1 MVDMAEKPDD
11 LQPDRADRQKK
22 LRAVITA
29 LAMIVIVMFTIY
41 LAGLVPD
48 QQSTDSVS
56 DSSDSPGPAGAI
68 VGFGMIGGW
77 LVVGGVIIFRAQRK
91 RNSTQPFSK

>member
-1 MVDMAEKPDD
+1 MADATEKPGD
-11 LQPDRADRQKK
+11 LLRDRADRQKK
-22 LRAVITA
+22 LRTVVTAV
-29 LAMIVIVMFTIY
+29 AMIVIFVFTIY

-48 QQSTDSVS
+48 QQGSDSVS
-56 DSSDSPGPAGAI
+56 DPTDSPGPAGAI

-91 RNSTQPFSK
+91 RNSTEPFSQ